1 MTPEERREF
10 EREIAAEG
18 PPPGRS
24 MNVTAAVLLGV
35 FTVAVFLVPLLGSL
49 FLMPLALAVVIFAA
63 LGIGKGDRLFGAMV
77 LLALPVLWILAAALG
92 GPSGPVLGP

>member
-1 MTPEERREF
+1 
-10 EREIAAEG
+10 
-18 PPPGRS
+18 